1 MIRQPQY
8 IITTLPNR
16 HNLQTF
22 LLSIFW
28 VAVMFSAVSPK
39 ANAQLSEDTSVA
51 TSSDLKIASI
61 EQSYDQQIIQI
72 LSNYFDRTKFY
83 VDVNIITE
91 VVDETYTTRQNKVKQ
106 QRSNDITMPGLPFLP
121 DENRQGNQVN
131 QTPETVVNERTVPS
145 LRLKNL
151 NINIYADSS
160 FTSEELEFMRK
171 MAGIAAKTDE
181 SRGDNVTISQVSMP
195 SFSSSS
201 GPPLSSS
208 ETSKGDSSS
217 NFADIFASLNQY
229 LPGIIL
235 LLVVGLLI
243 FVSRLNNKSK
253 TSEGFTNLR
262 QRDSYS
268 DFDTP
273 VQDSKMTGPSE
284 KDDKAGSAF
293 DRLIEKFL
301 SQPKEI
307 SLLFEAW
314 IDEDR
319 TAGINRAAKVIS
331 TVDKDLIKSLKHVLN
346 QDHYSAIVEAAESM
360 PAMSLEE
367 KKEVAQEFNSIL
379 QSDDTNTA
387 TNKNKQLPLFKFLN
401 HISDEQTLSLI
412 KSEDSQTAALIVN
425 YLSQQKAAAL
435 LDQLDNGLATDIM
448 LEMTKIQDLS
458 YKKQK
463 EISSQ
468 LFDKAMSLL
477 NKRKDE
483 QYDPKSILPVLESL
497 PVTEQRRYI
506 KQLKEKGASVG
517 KFIEDYFITIEQIPD
532 LDNELLKNATRN
544 INTET
549 LLDAVIGL
557 DESVTEKLLSL
568 RPQREQRLIRME
580 LEQISEEDEFDTNYA
595 KSQLMRAIRQTA
607 NRFNN

>member
-39 ANAQLSEDTSVA
+39 ANAQLPEDTSVA

-61 EQSYDQQIIQI
+61 EQSYDQQVIQI

-106 QRSNDITMPGLPFLP
+106 QQSNDITMPGLPFLP
-121 DENRQGNQVN
+121 DENRQGNQAN

-145 LRLKNL
+145 LRLKSL

-181 SRGDNVTISQVSMP
+181 SRGDNVTISQISMP

-201 GPPLSSS
+201 APPLSSS

-217 NFADIFASLNQY
+217 NFADTFASLNQY

-235 LLVVGLLI
+235 LLVVGLLV

-262 QRDSYS
+262 QRNSHS
-268 DFDTP
+268 DFNSP
-273 VQDSKMTGPSE
+273 VQDTEVTATSA
-284 KDDKAGSAF
+284 KDDKVSSAF
-293 DRLIEKFL
+293 DKLIEKFL
-301 SQPKEI
+301 SKPKEI

-468 LFDKAMSLL
+468 LFDKAISLL